1 MDWIQLVI
9 IVTTIVYLF
18 STASYFAY
26 LFLQK
31 PLLHRGGHL
40 LLFAGFICHTVLIVT
55 DIVQLGH
62 MPVQNLHETLT
73 FAGWAL
79 VGVFL
84 LFQYKF
90 QLRVLGVFA
99 APLATFIMI
108 LVSLTPSEPAPNVEL
123 FKSFWLISHVLF
135 IFIGEAFFA
144 LACGLGI
151 LYLIQERAIK
161 SKRPGFFFRR
171 LPSLDML
178 DSGGYICIVSG
189 FVLVSLGL
197 ITGIVYA
204 KVIWG
209 RFWSWDPKEV
219 WSGITWLLYAVL
231 IHERLAVGWR
241 GRKSAIMAIVGFAA
255 VVFTFLGVNFLFTGH
270 HGRFTSVGV
279 SEAGPPPWREL
290 KVGHAGHITGRAE
303 S

>member
-1 MDWIQLVI
+1 MDWTQLFI
-9 IVTTIVYLF
+9 IAGTIVYLF
-18 STASYFAY
+18 STACYFAY
-26 LFLQK
+26 LFIQK
-31 PLLHRGGHL
+31 SWLHRLGHRTLGG
-40 LLFAGFICHTVLIVT
+40 GFICHTALIVT
-55 DIVQLGH
+55 GYIQSGH

-84 LFQYKF
+84 VFQF
-90 QLRVLGVFA
+90 RFRLRVLGLFA
-99 APLATFIMI
+99 APLATLIMAV
-108 LVSLTPSEPAPNVEL
+108 VSLTPSGPHPEAEV

-135 IFIGEAFFA
+135 IFAGDAFFA
-144 LACGLGI
+144 LACGIGI

-189 FVLVSLGL
+189 FVLLSLGL

-204 KVIWG
+204 EAVWG

-219 WSGITWLLYAVL
+219 WSGITWLLYAAL
-231 IHERLAVGWR
+231 IHGRLTVGWR
-241 GRKSAIMAIVGFAA
+241 GRKSAIMAIVGFG
-255 VVFTFLGVNFLFTGH
+255 VVIFTFLGVNLLLSGH
-270 HGRFTSVGV
+270 HGEFT
-279 SEAGPPPWREL
+279 R
-290 KVGHAGHITGRAE
+290 
-303 S
+303 